1 MEPMSLVSALAAA
14 DLAAFGFIVVVWL
27 GTGWIIEHPPA
38 NRPSVSILMKSYRRA
53 WMEAFIDRQPRIF
66 DAQILGTLRQGTT
79 FFASTNVL
87 AIGGALALIGNA
99 NQLDGLTAA
108 LPGEAS
114 AAALHVKLLA
124 VVFFLAVGF
133 LKFVWASR
141 LFGYCAVVMASVP
154 NDPDDTRA
162 RIWASKAAEINIR
175 AAMNFNR
182 GLRATYFALATLGCL
197 LGPWAL
203 ASAAILTFVVL
214 WQREFAS
221 LSQTILAEDRPTL

>member
-1 MEPMSLVSALAAA
+1 MDPMTLLFSLSIA
-14 DLAAFGFIVVVWL
+14 DVAAFGFIVAVWL
-27 GTGWIIEHPPA
+27 GIGWVIEHPPA
-38 NRPSVSILMKSYRRA
+38 NRPSVSIIMKSYRRA

-87 AIGGALALIGNA
+87 AIGGALALVGNA
-99 NQLDGLTAA
+99 SQLDGLTAA

-114 AAALHVKLLA
+114 AAALRVKLLA
-124 VVFFLAVGF
+124 VVFFLASGF

-154 NDPDDTRA
+154 NDPEDEHA
-162 RIWASKAAEINIR
+162 RIWAAKAAEINIR
-175 AAMNFNR
+175 AALNFNR
-182 GLRATYFALATLGCL
+182 GLRATYFALATLGWL
-197 LGPWAL
+197 LGPVAL
-203 ASAAILTFVVL
+203 ASAAILTFIVL

-221 LSQTILAEDRPTL
+221 LSQTILAEDRPNI

>member
-1 MEPMSLVSALAAA
+1 MDPLQLIASLTTL
-14 DLAAFGFIVVVWL
+14 DLMAFGFVMVSWL
-27 GTGWIIEHPPA
+27 GSGWIIEHPPA
-38 NRPSVSILMKSYRRA
+38 ARPSVSVLMKDYRRA
-53 WMEAFIDRQPRIF
+53 WMIAFIDRQPRIF

-99 NQLDGLTAA
+99 SQLNGLTAA

-114 AAALHVKLLA
+114 TTALRVKLLA

-154 NDPDDTRA
+154 NDPEDGRA
-162 RIWASKAAEINIR
+162 RIWAAKAAEINIR
-175 AAMNFNR
+175 AALNFNR
-182 GLRATYFALATLGCL
+182 GLRATYFALATLGWL

-203 ASAAILTFVVL
+203 ASAAILTFGVL

-221 LSQTILAEDRPTL
+221 LSQTILAKDRPQL